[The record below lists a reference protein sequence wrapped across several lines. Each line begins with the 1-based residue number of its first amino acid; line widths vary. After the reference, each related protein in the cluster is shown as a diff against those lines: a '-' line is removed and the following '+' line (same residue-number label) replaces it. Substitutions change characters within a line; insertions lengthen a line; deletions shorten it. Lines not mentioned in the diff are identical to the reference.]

1 MTPPGYI
8 WTFTGGDRVLFLR
21 NANPLNYDLLCKQ
34 TVTVY
39 RKEGEQYTRKVYDK
53 AFLDHKKTQTVD
65 KTGSKEANS
74 FLLVIP
80 GDVQSVFV
88 GDKVY
93 DGIGPEISDRE
104 AWAAFIPAKDPNVVV
119 VSYADPKKWNGSIVH
134 TEAGG

>member
-1 MTPPGYI
+1 MLMLKRSAP
-8 WTFTGGDRVLFLR
+8 V
-21 NANPLNYDLLCKQ
+21 NYDVLCKQ

-39 RKEGEQYTRKVYDK
+39 HKEGEEYTRKVFFK
-53 AFLDHKKTQTVD
+53 AFLDYKKTQSVD

-80 GDVQSVFV
+80 SDTQAVFV

-93 DGIGPEISDRE
+93 DGIGPEITDKD
-104 AWAAFIPAKDPNVVV
+104 AWAVFIPAKVPGLVV
-119 VSYADPKKWNGSIVH
+119 VSYADPKKWNNEIVH

>member
-1 MTPPGYI
+1 MLMRRRAGCPVSYK
-8 WTFTGGDRVLFLR
+8 
-21 NANPLNYDLLCKQ
+21 LCNQ

-39 RKEGEQYTRKVYDK
+39 HKAGDKYIRTVYNR

-80 GDVQSVFV
+80 GDAQTVFV

-93 DGIGPEISDRE
+93 DGIGPAIADRE
-104 AWAAFIPAKDPNVVV
+104 AWAAFVPSKVPGLVV
-119 VSYADPKKWNGSIVH
+119 VSYADAKKWNGKIVH

>member
-1 MTPPGYI
+1 MC
-8 WTFTGGDRVLFLR
+8 
-21 NANPLNYDLLCKQ
+21 NQ

-39 RKEGEQYTRKVYDK
+39 RCKDGQYLRTVYDR
-53 AFLDHKKTQTVD
+53 AFLDHKKTQTTD

-74 FLLVIP
+74 FLLVLP

-93 DGIGPEISDRE
+93 DGIGPEIADRE
-104 AWAAFIPAKDPNVVV
+104 AWAKFIPVNVPGLVV
-119 VSYADPKKWNGSIVH
+119 VSYADPKKWNGQIVH

>member
-1 MTPPGYI
+1 M
-8 WTFTGGDRVLFLR
+8 LMLR
-21 NANPLNYDLLCKQ
+21 PTCPVDYRMCTQ

-39 RKEGEQYTRKVYDK
+39 HKNGNEYIRTVHKR

-65 KTGSKEANS
+65 KTGSKEANA

-80 GDVQSVFV
+80 GAVQSVFV

-93 DGIGPEISDRE
+93 DGVGPEIADRD
-104 AWAAFIPAKDPNVVV
+104 AWLNFIPVNVPGLVV
-119 VSYADPKKWNGSIVH
+119 VSYADPKKWNGQIVH

>member
-1 MTPPGYI
+1 MTQLAGI
-8 WTFTGGDRVLFLR
+8 WISTGGEGMLFLKR
-21 NANPLNYDLLCKQ
+21 TCPVDYRLCNQ

-39 RKEGEQYTRKVYDK
+39 HQERDSYTRTVYDR

-80 GDVQSVFV
+80 GSTQAVFV

-93 DGIGPEISDRE
+93 DGVGPEIPDRA
-104 AWAAFIPAKDPNVVV
+104 AWASFIPSKVPGLVVV
-119 VSYADPKKWNGSIVH
+119 DYADPKKWNGQIVH